1 MEKSSVR
8 FEVPTAVNMKIAL
21 FLAVTP
27 SSLVERD

>member
-1 MEKSSVR
+1 MEDSNVR
-8 FEVPTAVNMKIAL
+8 FEVPTAVNVKIAV